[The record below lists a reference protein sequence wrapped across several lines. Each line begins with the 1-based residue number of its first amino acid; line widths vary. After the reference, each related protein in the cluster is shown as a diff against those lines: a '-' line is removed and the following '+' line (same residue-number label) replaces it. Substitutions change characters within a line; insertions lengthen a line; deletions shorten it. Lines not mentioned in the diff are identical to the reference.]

1 MGNRVIPVLVLEDE
15 VFGGVFDD
23 LASKGTRIEKDVD
36 EVFEIKGLRHVS
48 FENIIM
54 RRWQKDKIYVEKNE
68 EKGGKS
74 GDGGGM
80 WDGGEREGLF
90 MVWDRKLGNSDKYY
104 WEYPGFTFYNW
115 EFIFY
120 SFSLWRGK
128 TYLPLFPLY
137 HYSYYI
143 SVS

>member
-15 VFGGVFDD
+15 VFRGVFDD

-68 EKGGKS
+68 EKGGK
-74 GDGGGM
+74 GGG
-80 WDGGEREGLF
+80 GGGGGGGGRTGR
-90 MVWDRKLGNSDKYY
+90 VVY
-104 WEYPGFTFYNW
+104 GFRLKIG
-115 EFIFY
+115 EF
-120 SFSLWRGK
+120 
-128 TYLPLFPLY
+128 
-137 HYSYYI
+137 
-143 SVS
+143 